1 LEAPA
6 ANDWNVGM
14 ADANQLRE
22 RGTRLLALALNA
34 RLNGQAEYAE
44 ALTRM
49 ASESFDQARDTE
61 QRFAGGPT
69 VPYEQPAQ
77 QQQQPQPGDSG
88 RKQSD

>member
-1 LEAPA
+1 
-6 ANDWNVGM
+6 M

-34 RLNGQAEYAE
+34 RLSGQDEYAD
-44 ALTRM
+44 ALARM

-61 QRFAGGPT
+61 RRFASGPT
-69 VPYEQPAQ
+69 APYEQPAQ

>member
-1 LEAPA
+1 
-6 ANDWNVGM
+6 M

-34 RLNGQAEYAE
+34 RLSGQADYAE

-49 ASESFDQARDTE
+49 ASESFDQAGDTE
-61 QRFAGGPT
+61 RHFASEPT

-77 QQQQPQPGDSG
+77 QQQQPQPDDPGK
-88 RKQSD
+88 KQND